1 MFDNELIF
9 ILDLDGTII
18 GNCMYQSDLYF
29 LQNIQKKY
37 NIKILNNNNL
47 IKSYNKD
54 SNLIR
59 PYFMYFYNNIF
70 KYYPN
75 THIFIY
81 TASQKKWAYKEIEYI
96 EKQLNIKFSRPIFTR
111 EDCLISSDGSY
122 KKLISKILPKLKRKI
137 NNFDNIKDNLI
148 IIDNNNIFL
157 DYLSN
162 FILCKSYEYI
172 YILDI
177 WDNINID
184 YYNYPNL
191 NKFITKLIKNN
202 KIHKYNINLNYND
215 NILEK
220 IYKWKYKKYKKI
232 NKNNKFELNDIFW
245 KKITDTII
253 NNDFKKFNKDTINYL
268 QKIVN
273 N

>member
-1 MFDNELIF
+1 
-9 ILDLDGTII
+9 
-18 GNCMYQSDLYF
+18 
-29 LQNIQKKY
+29 
-37 NIKILNNNNL
+37 
-47 IKSYNKD
+47 
-54 SNLIR
+54 
-59 PYFMYFYNNIF
+59 
-70 KYYPN
+70 
-75 THIFIY
+75 
-81 TASQKKWAYKEIEYI
+81 
-96 EKQLNIKFSRPIFTR
+96 LNIKFSRPIFNKN
-111 EDCLISSDGSY
+111 DCIINSNGEY

-162 FILCKSYEYI
+162 FILCKSYQYI

-202 KIHKYNINLNYND
+202 KIHKYNINLNNND

-253 NNDFKKFNKDTINYL
+253 NNDFKKFNKETINYL